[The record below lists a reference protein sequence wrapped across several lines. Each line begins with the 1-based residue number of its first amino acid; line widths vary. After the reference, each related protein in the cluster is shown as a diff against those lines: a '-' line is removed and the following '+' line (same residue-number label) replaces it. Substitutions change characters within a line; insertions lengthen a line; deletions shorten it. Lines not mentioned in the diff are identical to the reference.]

1 MQARLTGIA
10 GEISRLKKGYKKDLI
25 RPANTALRRAAMA
38 ALKSFAAGTPVWSGE
53 AVRNYRVAIGRTPA
67 GFRAPSGGSVT
78 WPGGPFPDNVK
89 NEARRGA
96 NQAAMFSEAKGALAA
111 TNQGQELSGTIYIK
125 NTIPMNKASLIESG
139 SAPTPQK
146 SRYPGGLTP
155 RARQAALSAAKGY
168 LK

>member
-53 AVRNYRVAIGRTPA
+53 AVRNYRVGIGAPPA
-67 GFRAPSGGSVT
+67 GYRAPVGGTVS

-96 NQAAMFSEAKGALAA
+96 NQAAMLAGAKGALKW
-111 TNQGQELSGTIYIK
+111 TNQGQKLSGTIFIK

-155 RARQAALSAAKGY
+155 RARQAAMSAAQGL